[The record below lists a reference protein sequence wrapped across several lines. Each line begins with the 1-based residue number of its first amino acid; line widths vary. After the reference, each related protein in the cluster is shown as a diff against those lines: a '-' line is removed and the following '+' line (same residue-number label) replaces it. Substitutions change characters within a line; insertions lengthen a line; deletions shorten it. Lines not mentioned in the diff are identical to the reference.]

1 MIIERELLMA
11 INNAYDD
18 AYNEWEIVGDKM
30 VLNNIFYN
38 KYIIHI
44 NAKGKYVFSMME
56 NNKETIISES
66 STIEDLVKELDE
78 AYKEDYEIYIPH
90 K

>member
-1 MIIERELLMA
+1 MIIERELLME
-11 INNAYDD
+11 INNAYNDNF
-18 AYNEWEIVGDKM
+18 NEWEIVGDKM

-38 KYIIHI
+38 KYIVHI
-44 NAKGKYVFSMME
+44 NAKGKYVFSMIE

-78 AYKEDYEIYIPH
+78 AYREDYEIYIPH

>member
-1 MIIERELLMA
+1 MTISKELLMA

-38 KYIIHI
+38 KYIVHI
-44 NAKGKYVFSMME
+44 NAKGKYVFSMIE

-78 AYKEDYEIYIPH
+78 AYREDYEIYIPH